1 MLYHQGYLGLLTA
14 LDCLFAGLLFPELY
28 VSWYNPAYVTT
39 FLGITMLCMGFTLS
53 VEDIASV
60 LKKPYLVSVGALLQ
74 YTIMPTLGFLLSLLP
89 GLATPFRAGIILV
102 ACCPGGT
109 ASNIISY
116 LARADVGL
124 SVMMTTARC

>member
-1 MLYHQGYLGLLTA
+1 
-14 LDCLFAGLLFPELY
+14 
-28 VSWYNPAYVTT
+28 
-39 FLGITMLCMGFTLS
+39 MLCMGFTLS
-53 VEDIASV
+53 VDDMAHV
-60 LKKPYLVSVGALLQ
+60 LKQPYLVTVGAVLQ
-74 YTIMPTLGFLLSLLP
+74 YTIMPALGFLLSLLP

>member
-1 MLYHQGYLGLLTA
+1 M
-14 LDCLFAGLLFPELY
+14 Y
-28 VSWYNPAYVTT
+28 VSWYNPTYVTT

-53 VEDIASV
+53 VDDIPSV
-60 LKKPYLVSVGALLQ
+60 LRKPYLVSVGAILQ

-124 SVMMTTARC
+124 SVIDDHCKVLLWFISDLH